1 MKINLLP
8 NSQKQAI
15 KQEKTKLKVWLALA
29 YAGLSLV
36 LFFCVLFSLN
46 YMAQVKAKNFIGQ
59 TIEKNNPQN
68 QERFKATKVE
78 IEGLNNELAFTS
90 QALIDKVY
98 FSDFLEK
105 MVKITPSQVYFKKII
120 LKKGSREVPK
130 SPGSDEKETQFF
142 AQGELEGIAKT
153 RENLYD
159 FRTILLSQ
167 GSWLETVYFL
177 PISWKLPI
185 ESEFSLSLLY
195 FLPKK

>member
-8 NSQKQAI
+8 DSQKQAL
-15 KQEKTKLKVWLALA
+15 KQEKIKLKVWVALA
-29 YAGLSLV
+29 YFGLCLV

-46 YMAQVKAKNFIGQ
+46 YMAKTKAKNFVGQ

-68 QERFKATKVE
+68 QEKFKTTKIQ
-78 IEGLNNELAFTS
+78 IEGLNTELVFSS
-90 QALIDKVY
+90 QVLIDKVY

-105 MVKITPSQVYFKKII
+105 MVGITTSQVYFERIF

-130 SPGSDEKETQFF
+130 SKESEEKETQFF

-159 FRTILLSQ
+159 FRTTLLNQ
-167 GSWLETVYFL
+167 GAWLETVYFL

-185 ESEFSLSLLY
+185 ESEFSLGLLY

>member
-8 NSQKQAI
+8 DSQKQAL
-15 KQEKTKLKVWLALA
+15 KQEKIKLKVWVALA
-29 YAGLSLV
+29 YLGFSLV

-46 YMAQVKAKNFIGQ
+46 YMAKAKANNFVGQ
-59 TIEKNNPQN
+59 IIEKNNPQN
-68 QERFKATKVE
+68 QEKFKTTKIQ
-78 IEGLNNELAFTS
+78 IEGLNTELAFLS
-90 QALIDKVY
+90 QVLIDKVY
-98 FSDFLEK
+98 FSDFLERIEG
-105 MVKITPSQVYFKKII
+105 ITPAEIYFERIL

-130 SPGSDEKETQFF
+130 SKGSDEKETQFF

-159 FRTILLSQ
+159 FRTTLLNQ
-167 GSWLETVYFL
+167 GAWLETVYFL

-185 ESEFSLSLLY
+185 ESEFSLGLLY